1 VAKNKGK
8 YRSRDG
14 AEEPPVQ
21 QFQSLTSRAF
31 DYLRPHAI
39 KIGAVL
45 GGVALVLI
53 GFSVYSWWHTKREA
67 EATRIFGE
75 VTKTLEATVEEEPKP
90 DKAETPEK
98 AEKPEKK
105 DGDKMTF
112 ASVKAKNEAALALV
126 DRIEREYGSTDV
138 AVQARLVKAGLL
150 FDLGRYDE
158 AAALYQKMVEK
169 GGSLRFLA
177 AEGQGYAY
185 EAKGDL
191 DAALTAF
198 QRLQPDEKGFYRD
211 FALFHQARIL
221 ARKGDKAGA
230 LTLYQQI
237 LDQWPQSAL
246 KTDVTNRIALLEQG

>member
-1 VAKNKGK
+1 MAKNKGK
-8 YRSRDG
+8 YRTREG
-14 AEEPPVQ
+14 EKEAPVE

-31 DYLRPHAI
+31 EYLRPHAI

-53 GFSVYSWWHTKREA
+53 GFSVYTWWHNKREA

-75 VTKTLEATVEEEPKP
+75 VTKTLEAQIEEEPKP
-90 DKAETPEK
+90 DQPDKPAP
-98 AEKPEKK
+98 PEKK
-105 DGDKMTF
+105 DGDKVTYPT
-112 ASVKAKNEAALALV
+112 VKARGEAALGLLE
-126 DRIEREYGSTDV
+126 RIEREYGSTDV
-138 AVQARLVKAGLL
+138 AQQARLVKGGLL
-150 FDLGRYDE
+150 IDLGRYDE
-158 AAALYQKMVEK
+158 AAAVYQKIVEK
-169 GGSLRFLA
+169 GGDLRFLA

-211 FALFHQARIL
+211 FSLYHQARIL

-237 LDQWPQSAL
+237 LDKWPQSAL

>member
-1 VAKNKGK
+1 MAKNKGK
-8 YRSRDG
+8 YRSREG
-14 AEEPPVQ
+14 EKEAPVE

-31 DYLRPHAI
+31 EYLRPHAI
-39 KIGAVL
+39 KISAVI

-53 GFSVYSWWHTKREA
+53 GFSVYTWWHNKREA
-67 EATRIFGE
+67 EASRIFGDA
-75 VTKTLEATVEEEPKP
+75 TKTLEAQIEEETKP
-90 DKAETPEK
+90 EQPP
-98 AEKPEKK
+98 PEKK
-105 DGDKMTF
+105 DDRVTYPT
-112 ASVKAKNEAALALV
+112 VKARDEAALGLL
-126 DRIEREYGSTDV
+126 DRIEREYASTEV
-138 AVQARLVKAGLL
+138 AQQARLVRGGILY
-150 FDLGRYDE
+150 DLGRFDE
-158 AAALYQKMVEK
+158 AAAVYQKILEK
-169 GGSLRFLA
+169 GGDLRFLA

-191 DAALTAF
+191 DAALKAF

>member
-8 YRSRDG
+8 YRSREG
-14 AEEPPVQ
+14 VKEAPVE

-31 DYLRPHAI
+31 DYLRPHAV

-53 GFSVYSWWHTKREA
+53 GFSVYTWWHNKREA

-75 VTKTLEATVEEEPKP
+75 VTKTMEAQIEEAP
-90 DKAETPEK
+90 KAEPPP

-105 DGDKMTF
+105 DDKPTY
-112 ASVKAKNEAALALV
+112 ATLKARDEAALGLLE
-126 DRIEREYGSTDV
+126 RIEREYGSTDV
-138 AVQARLVKAGLL
+138 AQQARLVKGGILL
-150 FDLGRYDE
+150 DLGRYDE
-158 AAALYQKMVEK
+158 AAAVYQKIVSK
-169 GGSLRFLA
+169 GGPLRFLA

-191 DAALTAF
+191 DAALIAF
-198 QRLQPDEKGFYRD
+198 QRLQPDAKGFYRD
-211 FALFHQARIL
+211 FSLYHQARIL

-246 KTDVTNRIALLEQG
+246 KTDVANRIALLEQG